1 MTMTFEQIAWGSIIW
16 FIIVCA
22 TYTHCKWS
30 NIKEVYSMWLTKE
43 YWTNYNIIDAL
54 SWLAKA
60 GIIIPGLIF
69 GVQLWELYWI
79 ALATS
84 VALIWASYKRT
95 SPTIVGF
102 NTIWCWISCMVLAQ
116 HLV

>member
-1 MTMTFEQIAWGSIIW
+1 MKDNSYIEKKLA
-16 FIIVCA
+16 
-22 TYTHCKWS
+22 
-30 NIKEVYSMWLTKE
+30 EVKE

-60 GIIIPGLIF
+60 IIIIPGLIW
-69 GVQLWELYWI
+69 GIQIWELYWI

-84 VALIWASYKRT
+84 VALIWSSYKRA
-95 SPTIVGF
+95 SPNVVAF

-116 HLV
+116 HLLK